1 MEHIEQLK
9 KIRADALNRL
19 RMSEDFRLA
28 GKLGQLLAELG
39 SPVDDNVMAAPAP
52 VASAKPASATMN
64 RSPLNAGKT
73 DDANLEDQLAE
84 ELDAALESG
93 AGEKKSPL
101 PFLASS
107 KGDDAKDDKAAKAS

>member
-1 MEHIEQLK
+1 MDHIEQLK

-52 VASAKPASATMN
+52 AAKPA
-64 RSPLNAGKT
+64 P
-73 DDANLEDQLAE
+73 
-84 ELDAALESG
+84 G
-93 AGEKKSPL
+93 AGFWSADAGSPDR
-101 PFLASS
+101 
-107 KGDDAKDDKAAKAS
+107 G

>member
-1 MEHIEQLK
+1 MDHIEQLK

-52 VASAKPASATMN
+52 AAKPATASVTRA
-64 RSPLNAGKT
+64 PLNVPKS
-73 DDANLEDQLAE
+73 DDKDDRLEDKLAE
-84 ELDAALESG
+84 ELDAALETGDES
-93 AGEKKSPL
+93 EKAPL
-101 PFLASS
+101 PFLARN
-107 KGDDAKDDKAAKAS
+107 KADDAKDDKAAKAS